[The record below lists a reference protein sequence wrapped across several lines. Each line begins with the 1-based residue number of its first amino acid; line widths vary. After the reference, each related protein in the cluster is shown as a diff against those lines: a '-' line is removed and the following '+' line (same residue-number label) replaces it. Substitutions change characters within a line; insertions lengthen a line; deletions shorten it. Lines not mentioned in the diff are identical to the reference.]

1 MFKNGTVVAITGT
14 ASGSGFQNFLVEWA
28 PGLDP
33 SSGWQTTGVT
43 LSGGGSAPVSSGLLA
58 TWDTSSIG
66 GPGYF
71 TIRLTVNAANSPSQ
85 ALTMLYL
92 EPDLLSQGWP
102 ILLDE
107 GPYFSAGVVPAVNS
121 DGTLRL
127 VLDSPQIF
135 GPGFG
140 EFWTISPDG
149 STQRSLLRAR
159 GSAQQPAVANLDG
172 NPGDDAVLADS
183 GNIEVFRQD
192 NTSSTLSTST
202 LDYQRAQ
209 ILIED
214 LVGDGHWETIAL
226 GSDFQNQVAY
236 VSAWR
241 ANGSLLSAQFPIQIA
256 DQNPVNTWGNRVRVL
271 AADLNGNGKKEL
283 IVQEGLSSTTFTLRL
298 FASDGSPLTWKVP
311 VLSGVP
317 EAMAVADF
325 DHNEKLETILVYYS
339 GAQAI
344 VDVFQPDGTERSGWP
359 ISLPNPN
366 QNSESFLAVGDLNRD
381 GRDEIVFSHE
391 TYLYVLNDDG
401 TIFSNAWPLQT
412 TEVGYGCVVI
422 GDVDGD
428 GYPEIVTTLNNVAY
442 TNDPVFSQGAGGY
455 YDQKLL
461 AIRRDGTVSKSWQLT
476 ARNGYSL
483 YVYPAPAIGDF
494 NQDGITDIA
503 VAYEVTGPSTGVP
516 GVVTVVSTGAKFNPA
531 LNDWP
536 LVHQNARNT
545 NVAVPPADFTVS
557 ASDAPPVDAGASA
570 IYTITVT
577 PNPPPYNFAVSSF
590 SCGNLPLGSA
600 CNFNPTSVTPG
611 GNSATS
617 TLSITTTSRTMAMAA
632 TRGDLRQIASAL
644 AVDIGVFGLVFV
656 LLPRK
661 KAGFATAFLMASAL
675 FAVAYLSGCGGSSQ
689 ASQSNPNGTPAGSF
703 QVTVSAMGNAGVSHA
718 TSMTLTVN

>member
-1 MFKNGTVVAITGT
+1 MTTRSPRLAARLLALFCWISATGVGGVASAQNASILNPVPPPSPTSSTMFKNGTVVAITGT

-442 TNDPVFSQGAGGY
+442 TN
-455 YDQKLL
+455 
-461 AIRRDGTVSKSWQLT
+461 
-476 ARNGYSL
+476 
-483 YVYPAPAIGDF
+483 
-494 NQDGITDIA
+494 
-503 VAYEVTGPSTGVP
+503 
-516 GVVTVVSTGAKFNPA
+516 
-531 LNDWP
+531 
-536 LVHQNARNT
+536 
-545 NVAVPPADFTVS
+545 
-557 ASDAPPVDAGASA
+557 
-570 IYTITVT
+570 
-577 PNPPPYNFAVSSF
+577 
-590 SCGNLPLGSA
+590 
-600 CNFNPTSVTPG
+600 
-611 GNSATS
+611 
-617 TLSITTTSRTMAMAA
+617 
-632 TRGDLRQIASAL
+632 
-644 AVDIGVFGLVFV
+644 
-656 LLPRK
+656 
-661 KAGFATAFLMASAL
+661 
-675 FAVAYLSGCGGSSQ
+675 
-689 ASQSNPNGTPAGSF
+689 
-703 QVTVSAMGNAGVSHA
+703 
-718 TSMTLTVN
+718 